1 MARRKASCTFSVHVG
16 ARAPVSWLFLLCGM
30 AMLPVTSLV
39 FLKHLETPAKIL
51 AKKVVFRGAQLQPH
65 DMFDIAATAK
75 TREPA

>member
-1 MARRKASCTFSVHVG
+1 
-16 ARAPVSWLFLLCGM
+16 M